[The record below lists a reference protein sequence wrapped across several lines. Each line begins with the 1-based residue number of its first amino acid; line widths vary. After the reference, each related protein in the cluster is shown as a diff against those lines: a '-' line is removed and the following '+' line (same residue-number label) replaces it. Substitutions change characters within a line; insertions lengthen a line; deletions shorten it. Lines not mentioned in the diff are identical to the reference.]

1 MAAHSVGDYEQRE
14 LLVDEEII
22 LVDLALFADVGG
34 GPEG

>member
-1 MAAHSVGDYEQRE
+1 VAAHAIGDNEQRE
-14 LLVDEEII
+14 FLVDEEII